1 MGGECNRVEL
11 APSCLRDRAGA
22 RDLMTYSAVRRA
34 LGLTAAVENKVLSR
48 KRGTEEYNLNCA
60 L

>member
-34 LGLTAAVENKVLSR
+34 LGLTAAVENTSTWSKKKNRRV
-48 KRGTEEYNLNCA
+48 
-60 L
+60 